1 MKSASIWKSM
11 SLAWKL
17 YFGCPLH
24 GALTPRLRLRRAPA
38 LACQRLYLES
48 LNASP
53 NCSHVAFSPTSSST
67 LVNVISTYKSSWSMA
82 LLMRSGVHFNS
93 PSMILPLDLNSVG
106 APNETPIICP
116 AHPPL
121 TLSFSAAWERRRVLF
136 WAVISVV
143 TSANAPRTRRE
154 INVFFMETS
163 QSTVQGGVATWRF
176 RQARYTSPPG
186 RYPSLYCSSTSARV
200 GNEACAPARV

>member
-48 LNASP
+48 LKASP

-67 LVNVISTYKSSWSMA
+67 LVNVISTYKSSWSIA
-82 LLMRSGVHFNS
+82 LFRSEEH
-93 PSMILPLDLNSVG
+93 
-106 APNETPIICP
+106 
-116 AHPPL
+116 
-121 TLSFSAAWERRRVLF
+121 
-136 WAVISVV
+136 
-143 TSANAPRTRRE
+143 TSE
-154 INVFFMETS
+154 L
-163 QSTVQGGVATWRF
+163 QSLRHLVCRLLLEKKNQYIYHIFT
-176 RQARYTSPPG
+176 
-186 RYPSLYCSSTSARV
+186 
-200 GNEACAPARV
+200 

>member
-1 MKSASIWKSM
+1 M

-17 YFGCPLH
+17 YLGCPLH
-24 GALTPRLRLRRAPA
+24 GALIPRLRLRRAPA

-67 LVNVISTYKSSWSMA
+67 LVNVISTYKSSWSIA
-82 LLMRSGVHFNS
+82 LSMRFGVHFNS

-116 AHPPL
+116 AQPPL
-121 TLSFSAAWERRRVLF
+121 ILSFNAVWERRRVLF
-136 WAVISVV
+136 CAM
-143 TSANAPRTRRE
+143 TSA
-154 INVFFMETS
+154 ETS
-163 QSTVQGGVATWRF
+163 SNG
-176 RQARYTSPPG
+176 P
-186 RYPSLYCSSTSARV
+186 
-200 GNEACAPARV
+200 